1 MNIKKSSRIVGA
13 GAIIAVAALLSACSS
28 GGATSTPSA
37 SSTANSKHITIGFS
51 PLNQTAAALIGLAK
65 GVQGYGASTGDKV
78 LIADP
83 ANSAATQVQQI
94 KSWIENGQVQGV
106 WSLAI
111 SQPSMK
117 QIITLAQ
124 QKHVVLVLNGSASDY
139 GYSEPQPGISFS
151 TIDYKVFGG
160 DLGSAAAACS
170 NARFGGKAKLIIN
183 NPMVGESGA
192 SETKAAFL
200 AALKKADPG
209 ATVVSNVQGDGTRLT
224 GQTLVS
230 TALQANPDANM
241 TFTQDDDST
250 LGAMDAFKTAGKDL
264 SKVCIMGG
272 GGGDDTLAQVKA
284 GNIYGIAALQF
295 NADLTQT
302 VDILNKMAQDP
313 SKVGVA
319 HSTPVKVI
327 TK

>member
-1 MNIKKSSRIVGA
+1 MSFKKSSRVWGA
-13 GAIIAVAALLSACSS
+13 GAIVAVATLLSACSS
-28 GGATSTPSA
+28 GAATSTPTSSA
-37 SSTANSKHITIGFS
+37 VAKHITIGFS

-65 GVQGYGASTGDKV
+65 GIQGYGASKGDKV

-83 ANSAATQVQQI
+83 ANSAVTQVQQL

-106 WSLAI
+106 WVLAI

-139 GYSEPQPGISFS
+139 GFSGPQPGISFS
-151 TIDYKVFGG
+151 TINYSIFGG
-160 DLGSAAAACS
+160 ALGKAAAACS
-170 NARFGGKAKLIIN
+170 NARLGGKAKLIIN

-192 SETKAAFL
+192 SETKTAFL
-200 AALKKADPG
+200 SALKKADPG

-224 GQTLVS
+224 GQNLVAS
-230 TALQANPDANM
+230 ALQANPDANM
-241 TFTQDDDST
+241 VFTQDDDST

-264 SKVCIMGG
+264 SKECLMGG
-272 GGGDDTLAQVKA
+272 GGGDDTLAEVKA
-284 GNIYGIAALQF
+284 GNLYGIAALQF
-295 NADLTQT
+295 NTDLIQT

-313 SKVGVA
+313 TKVGVA
-319 HSTPVKVI
+319 HTTPVKVI